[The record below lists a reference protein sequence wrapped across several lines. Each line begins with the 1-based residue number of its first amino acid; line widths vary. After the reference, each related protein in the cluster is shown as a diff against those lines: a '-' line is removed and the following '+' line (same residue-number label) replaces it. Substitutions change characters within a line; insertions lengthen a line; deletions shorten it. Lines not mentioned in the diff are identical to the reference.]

1 MSKSIMT
8 YKTEADLHTLLD
20 GLTGGEQAK
29 ATWKFDRHVITA
41 EGPVDVDGKELR
53 CDLHIR
59 WDNGGIN
66 DRLTSLEVTN
76 DEEVIT
82 ATRDD
87 EKAMHSLLDSLG
99 DGDTVTAEYLDEK
112 RSMIITGTVRTGG
125 AFVEVDGYYTLV
137 LRQHNGLLHHKLRS
151 VTVRRT
157 LVQRWEREDDV

>member
-1 MSKSIMT
+1 MSESNMV
-8 YKTEADLHTLLD
+8 YKTEADLNAILD
-20 GLTGGEQAK
+20 SLTGGEQAK

-41 EGPVDVDGKELR
+41 EGPVDVDGKDLR
-53 CDLHIR
+53 CDLQIR

-99 DGDTVTAEYLDEK
+99 CGDTVSAEYLDEK
-112 RSMIITGTVRTGG
+112 GPMTLTGTVRSEGV
-125 AFVEVDGYYTLV
+125 FLEVDGYYTLV

-151 VTVRRT
+151 ATVRRIV
-157 LVQRWEREDDV
+157 VQRWEREGDE

>member
-1 MSKSIMT
+1 MLI
-8 YKTEADLHTLLD
+8 YNTEDDLHTLLNN
-20 GLTGGEQAK
+20 LTDGEQAK

-66 DRLTSLEVTN
+66 ARLASLEVTH

-82 ATRDD
+82 ATSDD
-87 EKAMHSLLDSLG
+87 ENGLHSLLDSLG
-99 DGDTVTAEYLDEK
+99 NGDTVTAEYLDK
-112 RSMIITGTVRTGG
+112 KGPIALTGTVRTVG
-125 AFVEVDGYYTLV
+125 AFLEVDGYYTLV

-157 LVQRWEREDDV
+157 LVQRWEREDDE